1 MALTTSSVK
10 IHLINNMDNGNLDD
24 SIVIKKNALDKSYS
38 VTYSDQNNGSP
49 VKHLVTGLHRD
60 NLEDYVYMIL
70 KNQSI
75 DEDGYKYIQVT
86 APAMPRVLVSGS
98 LMKEVYYREHMIEML
113 GTSLDLLEKVSV
125 K

>member
-10 IHLINNMDNGNLDD
+10 IHLINNIDNGNVDD
-24 SIVIKKNALDKSYS
+24 SIVIKKNPLDNSYS

-98 LMKEVYYREHMIEML
+98 LMKEVYYR
-113 GTSLDLLEKVSV
+113 
-125 K
+125 

>member
-1 MALTTSSVK
+1 MALTASYVK
-10 IHLINNMDNGNLDD
+10 IHLINNLDDGNVDD
-24 SIVIKKNALDKSYS
+24 SIIIKKDPLDKSYN
-38 VTYSDQNNGSP
+38 VTYHDQNNGFP
-49 VKHLVTGLHRD
+49 VRHVVTGLHRD

-75 DEDGYKYIQVT
+75 DEDAYKYIQVT

>member
-10 IHLINNMDNGNLDD
+10 IHLINNLDNDNVDD
-24 SIVIKKNALDKSYS
+24 SIVIKKDPLDKSYI

-49 VKHLVTGLHRD
+49 VKHVVTGLHRD

-98 LMKEVYYREHMIEML
+98 LMKEVYYREHLIEML